1 MWHVW
6 ETRELH
12 TGFWLYLRERDR
24 LEYLSV
30 DGRIL
35 ICIFMKWDEG
45 TEWIDLAQDKDR
57 CWPVNMVM
65 NLRLHEMRGISGLAA
80 DLLASQK

>member
-1 MWHVW
+1 
-6 ETRELH
+6 
-12 TGFWLYLRERDR
+12 
-24 LEYLSV
+24 
-30 DGRIL
+30 
-35 ICIFMKWDEG
+35 MKWDEG